1 MDITSLDFKKILFLL
16 ILSFLVIFIGAVGY
30 MFIEHWSFLE
40 SLYMTIITLST
51 VGFGEVHP
59 LSPKGEIFTI
69 FLIFMGIGV
78 VAYTIGSVAQFMV
91 EGHIKKILER
101 RAMQKKIDKL
111 RGHYIVCGYG
121 RVGKGVCE
129 ELKREK
135 RPLVVIEHDP
145 EVIAEIE
152 KQNLLY
158 VQGEATEDE
167 VLLKAGV
174 KQAAGLLAVLGSDAD
189 NVYVVLTARELNPNI
204 QIVARADKE
213 EAVSKLKRAGAN
225 KIIPLYTIAARKIA
239 FTITRPLVTDF
250 IELAVYQGVDLQL
263 EEVPVGPLAQIKDV
277 SLRESG
283 LREKFDIIV
292 VAIKKAGGEM
302 IFNPPSEAIIQP
314 GDILIVLGKSDKLKE
329 LEEIM
334 DSHAVCLL
342 NA

>member
-1 MDITSLDFKKILFLL
+1 MDITSLDLKKIIFFLSLSLLVVL
-16 ILSFLVIFIGAVGY
+16 IGTLGY
-30 MFIEHWSFLE
+30 MLIEHWPFLE

-51 VGFGEVHP
+51 VGFEEVHQ
-59 LSPKGEIFTI
+59 LSPKGEVFTI
-69 FLIFMGIGV
+69 CLIFIGIGV
-78 VAYTIGSVAQFMV
+78 VAYAIGSVAQFMV

-129 ELKREK
+129 ELKREN
-135 RPLVVIEHDP
+135 RPLVVIERAP

-152 KQNLLY
+152 KQGLLY

-239 FTITRPLVTDF
+239 CTLTRPLVTDF

-263 EEVPVGPLAQIKDV
+263 EEVPVGPQAQIKDV
-277 SLRESG
+277 SLRQSG

-292 VAIKKAGGEM
+292 VAIKKAKGEM
-302 IFNPPSEAIIQP
+302 VFNPPSEAIIQS

-342 NA
+342 NP

>member
-1 MDITSLDFKKILFLL
+1 MDMTSLDLKKIIFLL
-16 ILSFLVIFIGAVGY
+16 SLSLLVVLIGTLGY
-30 MFIEHWSFLE
+30 MLIEHWPFLE

-51 VGFGEVHP
+51 VGFEEVHQ
-59 LSPKGEIFTI
+59 LSPQGEIFTI
-69 FLIFMGIGV
+69 CLIFMGIGV
-78 VAYTIGSVAQFMV
+78 VAYAIGSVAQFMV
-91 EGHIKKILER
+91 EGHIKKVLER

-111 RGHYIVCGYG
+111 KGHYIVCGYG

-135 RPLVVIEHDP
+135 RPLVVIERDP

-152 KQNLLY
+152 KQGLLY

-204 QIVARADKE
+204 KIVARADRE

-239 FTITRPLVTDF
+239 FTLTRPLVTDF
-250 IELAVYQGVDLQL
+250 IELAVYRGVDLQL
-263 EEVPVGPLAQIKDV
+263 EEVPVGPQAQIKDV

-283 LREKFDIIV
+283 LRERFDIIV
-292 VAIKKAGGEM
+292 VAIKKARGEM

-314 GDILIVLGKSDKLKE
+314 GDILIILGRPAKLKE
-329 LEEIM
+329 LEEFM

-342 NA
+342 NP

>member
-263 EEVPVGPLAQIKDV
+263 EEVPVGPQAQIKDV

-283 LREKFDIIV
+283 LREKFNIIV